1 MCYWAVVVGYYVSV
15 AVSIFTGNP
24 YFTSEMFYN
33 QLADGEPKPA
43 ALGILVEFLESVEE
57 GGLLLGSNA
66 ASGVG
71 HGKQSGVLLHLQ

>member
-1 MCYWAVVVGYYVSV
+1 MWNGADGVGEYEAG
-15 AVSIFTGNP
+15 AVSIFTVNP

-43 ALGILVEFLESVEE
+43 ALGILVEFLESVEDD
-57 GGLLLGSNA
+57 GLLFGINA

-71 HGKQSGVLLHLQ
+71 RGKLSGVLLDLQ